1 MRLLG
6 RRLLEKP
13 DRLGAAVETAFFK
26 HFFTRYYPDQPSFS
40 YWQDKK
46 NRDLE
51 VDLIAQ
57 TGDRLVPFEVRYQDV
72 EPTPRKL
79 KGLRLFLEEKKSTMA
94 TSSPSAGRI
103 LASSKPAPPAKVG
116 WVGVWQFQS
125 RMGLAFICAM
135 RGSR

>member
-13 DRLGAAVETAFFK
+13 HRLGAAVETAFFK
-26 HFFTRYYPDQPSFS
+26 RVFIRYYPDQPSFS

-57 TGDRLVPFEVRYQDV
+57 TGD
-72 EPTPRKL
+72 
-79 KGLRLFLEEKKSTMA
+79 
-94 TSSPSAGRI
+94 
-103 LASSKPAPPAKVG
+103 
-116 WVGVWQFQS
+116 
-125 RMGLAFICAM
+125 
-135 RGSR
+135 